1 MPSDDQ
7 LKKNSTLRNH
17 YNSFVR
23 NLVNTKAKVH
33 SLRYELACKYLTG
46 RGIEI
51 GAFHRP
57 NALPAHLEI
66 DYTDHLSI
74 DEQKK
79 VMPDFMD
86 YYCVFPSFV
95 TDGCILECIT
105 DCEYDFLI
113 ANHMIEHARNCF
125 DAILNHLRVIKTGG
139 HLLYAVPDK
148 NHTFDK
154 PREMTTY
161 EHLRDELPNGVNE
174 NQLAHYLE
182 YNRVVNQMKEPELSR
197 ASKRDLETNTD
208 IHWHVWDL
216 NAFVEHLELANKD
229 KLLNVEI
236 VHAEENCNWE
246 FNVVLRKK

>member
-1 MPSDDQ
+1 MPSEDQ
-7 LKKNSTLRNH
+7 LKKNNILRNH

-57 NALPAHLEI
+57 NALPTHLEI

-95 TDGCILECIT
+95 TDGCTLECIT

-161 EHLRDELPNGVNE
+161 EHLRDELPNGGNE

-182 YNRVVNQMKEPELSR
+182 YNRVVNQMAEPELSR
-197 ASKRDLETNTD
+197 ASKRDLETNSD